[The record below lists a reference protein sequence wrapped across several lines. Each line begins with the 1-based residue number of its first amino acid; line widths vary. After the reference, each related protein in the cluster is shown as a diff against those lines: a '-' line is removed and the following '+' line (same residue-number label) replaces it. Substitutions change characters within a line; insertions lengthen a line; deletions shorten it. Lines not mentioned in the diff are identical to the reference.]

1 MTAQEYLDSH
11 GITEETVKRFEL
23 SFDADYIHIPVKD
36 ENGTTIFTK
45 SRNLNFP
52 NNDEPKYKNSQGSHA
67 TLFNLHMVK
76 DAPSIVLCE
85 GEIDTMRLIQ
95 EGIPSISSTG
105 GASTF
110 PEEWGAIFAGKTVW
124 LCLDSDEAGQVGT
137 SKILE
142 YIPHAKV
149 VALPVKDVC
158 DFFQDHTK
166 KDFLKLLKNAQTAL
180 EWEASHMPEDYK
192 LVRDT
197 ELVAMEFPEESWL
210 ISNILYSEG
219 FCFLYGAEGTGKS
232 FIALSIAKA
241 VATGTNWLD
250 QFNVP
255 EAQKVLVLDK
265 ENPLSMLKRRSEGLG
280 SITDNIFYLMYPEKF
295 SLADGKGGASEFA
308 EALSLLVKKEDIK
321 LIIIDSFVDLMV
333 GNESSSGDTQVFFS
347 ALRTLFPQVAFL
359 VLHHENKPS
368 QGLFRNDS
376 QRLRG
381 SSNIN
386 AQTFTMFRLEQ
397 MQNAHTDLTLKQTK
411 ARDSVKLDKFMIR
424 MLTDEDEKGKPI
436 VTGFEYVGEIFEG
449 AGGDKK
455 EEAESLIKEAIAQTF
470 GNEISK
476 QDLIDQISS
485 AGVSRRTIERVLSEL
500 AESGAVK
507 KFKKTGKK
515 EAFYE
520 LSEPIVTDGSDEGGL
535 F

>member
-1 MTAQEYLDSH
+1 MTGEQYLSEH
-11 GITEETVKRFEL
+11 GISKDFALQQGL
-23 SFDADYIHIPVKD
+23 SWDSKWLNIPIRDGAGNVV
-36 ENGTTIFTK
+36 FMK
-45 SRNLNFP
+45 SRNLDYP
-52 NNDEPKYKNSQGSHA
+52 NSEPKYKNSQGSHA
-67 TLFNLHMVK
+67 QLFNFHLVS
-76 DAPSIVLCE
+76 DSTSIVICE
-85 GEIDTMRLIQ
+85 GEIDALRLQ
-95 EGIPSISSTG
+95 EEGIPATTSTN
-105 GASTF
+105 GASSF
-110 PEEWGAIFAGKTVW
+110 LPEWADHFTGKNVW
-124 LCLDSDEAGQVGT
+124 LCLDSDEAGQTGT
-137 SKILE
+137 RKLLE
-142 YIPHAKV
+142 LIPHAKV
-149 VALPVKDVC
+149 ITLPVKDVC
-158 DFFQDHTK
+158 DYLQTK
-166 KDFLKLLKNAQTAL
+166 KSKDFLKLMTKAQTAV
-180 EWEASHMPEDYK
+180 EWETSHIPEEFK
-192 LVRDT
+192 LLSDSD
-197 ELVAMEFPEESWL
+197 LAKMEFPEESWL
-210 ISNILYSEG
+210 IGNILYSVG

-232 FIALSIAKA
+232 FVAMSIAKA
-241 VATGTNWLD
+241 VATGRDWLG
-250 QFNVP
+250 QFVVPNPINV
-255 EAQKVLVLDK
+255 LMLDK
-265 ENPLSMLKRRSEGLG
+265 ENPLSMLQRRSKGLG
-280 SITDNIFYLMYPEKF
+280 DISDNIHYLRYPERF
-295 SLADGKGGASEFA
+295 SLVDNKGEVSEFA
-308 EALSLLVKKEDIK
+308 KSLANLVEKQNIG
-321 LIIIDSFVDLMV
+321 LIVVDSFVDLMV
-333 GNESSSGDTQVFFS
+333 GNESSSGDTQMFFDT
-347 ALRTLFPQVAFL
+347 LRRLFPSTAFL